1 MRAVFVIHGS
11 LYWAILP
18 LCYNTVMHISLI
30 SKKGFTLVEL
40 LVVIAIIALLS
51 GIVMT
56 SLSAPKGKARDAKRI
71 SDIGNIQV
79 ALALFFDR
87 CKQYPW
93 NIPLATSASE
103 GCPSGITLGS
113 FMSVIP
119 TAPAPGTYKY
129 AILEN
134 ADGEAIDYVLST
146 TLESTS
152 EIVKDGLP
160 AYPPYTAPSGSSW
173 QQGAQGIICSNVSG
187 SKDYCVGSK

>member
-1 MRAVFVIHGS
+1 MHTSHRAR
-11 LYWAILP
+11 
-18 LCYNTVMHISLI
+18 
-30 SKKGFTLVEL
+30 KGFTLVEL

-51 GIVMT
+51 GIVMA

-93 NIPLATSASE
+93 NIPLSTAAND

-113 FMSVIP
+113 FISVLP

-134 ADGEAIDYVLST
+134 SDGEAVDYVLST
-146 TLESTS
+146 TLEATS
-152 EIVKDGLP
+152 ELVKDALP
-160 AYPPYTAPSGSSW
+160 SYPPYSAPSGSTW
-173 QQGAQGIICSNVSG
+173 QQGGQGIVCANTAG